1 METQT
6 TVIRRTEK
14 GWKRAMPTG
23 LFSDLLVI
31 DCASFIAG
39 PAAATVL
46 SDFGARVIKIEP
58 PGIGDAY
65 RNLFR
70 LRGTPEDV
78 DYFWALDS
86 RNKES
91 LALDLRRAEAQAVLK
106 TLVGKADVF
115 ITNIPFPARERLG
128 VRAQDLMPLNR
139 RLIYASLSPYGEQ
152 GPERD
157 RTGFDATA
165 WWARSG
171 LMDMVRASPET
182 EPALSMPGMG
192 DHPTAMAMYGAIV
205 TALYKRQLTGE
216 GSEVTTSLLA
226 NGLWANACQVQA
238 VLCGYELMTRPPRGA
253 RGAMNETYRTA
264 DGRHLVIASTN
275 PARDWPLLARAM
287 GRAEWLQD
295 PRFATPEARL
305 ANGPALVALFDELFA
320 GQPFEHWANALHA
333 GDVTFGLV
341 GQVYDHLAD
350 DQIEANGLF
359 REFTDGDGLRTV
371 DSPFEMSGEPK
382 APPRMAPGIGQ
393 HTRELLAELGCSPA
407 EIEALAAG

>member
-1 METQT
+1 
-6 TVIRRTEK
+6 
-14 GWKRAMPTG
+14 MPTG
-23 LFSDLLVI
+23 LFDDLLVI

-70 LRGTPEDV
+70 LRGTPDDL

-86 RNKES
+86 RNKQS
-91 LALDLRRAEAQAVLK
+91 LALDLRRPEAQAVLR
-106 TLVGKADVF
+106 TLVAKADVF
-115 ITNIPFPARERLG
+115 ITNFPFPARARLG
-128 VRAQDLMPLNR
+128 LRAQDLRPLNR
-139 RLIYASLSPYGEQ
+139 RLIYASLSPFGEQ

-171 LMDMVRASPET
+171 LMDMVRPDAEA

-216 GSEVTTSLLA
+216 GAEVSTSLLA
-226 NGLWANACQVQA
+226 NGLWANGCQVQA
-238 VLCGYELMTRPPRGA
+238 ALCGYELMARPKRGERGA
-253 RGAMNETYRTA
+253 LNEMYRAA
-264 DGRHLVIASTN
+264 DNRHFILASTN
-275 PARDWPLLARAM
+275 PARDWPLLAQAM
-287 GRAEWLQD
+287 GHAEWLDD
-295 PRFATPEARL
+295 PLFATPEARF
-305 ANGPALVALFDELFA
+305 ANGPELVRRFDVLFA
-320 GQPFEHWANALHA
+320 QHPFAHWTKVLTE
-333 GDVTFGLV
+333 GDVTFGIV
-341 GQVYDHLAD
+341 ANVYDHLAD

-359 REFTDGDGLRTV
+359 PEFADHWLRTV
-371 DSPFEMSGEPK
+371 DSPFQIGGEVKVQPQ
-382 APPRMAPGIGQ
+382 MAPGIGE
-393 HTRELLAELGCSPA
+393 HSRALLAEFGCSPA
-407 EIEALAAG
+407 EVEALAPG

>member
-1 METQT
+1 
-6 TVIRRTEK
+6 
-14 GWKRAMPTG
+14 MPKG
-23 LFSDLLVI
+23 LFDDLLVI

-58 PGIGDAY
+58 PVIGDAY

-70 LRGTPEDV
+70 LRGTPDDI

-91 LALDLRRAEAQAVLK
+91 LALDLRRPEAQAVVQ
-106 TLVGKADVF
+106 TLARKADVF

-128 VRAQDLMPLNR
+128 VRAQDLMPLNG

-157 RTGFDATA
+157 RTGFDATV

-171 LMDMVRASPET
+171 LMDMVRAT
-182 EPALSMPGMG
+182 ADAEPAISMPGMG

-205 TALYKRQLTGE
+205 TALYRRQLTGE

-226 NGLWANACQVQA
+226 NGLWANGCQVQA
-238 VLCGYELMTRPPRGA
+238 ALCGYELMTRPKRGERGA
-253 RGAMNETYRTA
+253 LNEMYRAA
-264 DGRHLVIASTN
+264 DDRHFIIASTN

-287 GRAEWLQD
+287 GHAEWLED
-295 PRFATPEARL
+295 PLFATPEARF
-305 ANGPALVALFDELFA
+305 ANGAILVARFDEMFA
-320 GQPFEHWANALHA
+320 EQPFAHWAQVLSA
-333 GDVTFGLV
+333 GDVTFGIV
-341 GQVYDHLAD
+341 GSVYDHLSD
-350 DQIEANGLF
+350 DQIDANGLLPQI
-359 REFTDGDGLRTV
+359 TDSWLRTV
-371 DSPFEMSGEPK
+371 DSPFQIAGETK
-382 APPRMAPGIGQ
+382 APPRMAPGIGE
-393 HTRELLAELGCSPA
+393 HTRALLQEFGCSAA
-407 EIEALAAG
+407 EIEALAAE

>member
-1 METQT
+1 MSS
-6 TVIRRTEK
+6 
-14 GWKRAMPTG
+14 G
-23 LFSDLLVI
+23 LFGDLLVV

-58 PGIGDAY
+58 PVIGDAY

-70 LRGTPEDV
+70 LRGTPDDV

-91 LALDLRRAEAQAVLK
+91 LALDLRRAEAQAVLQ
-106 TLVGKADVF
+106 TLVRKADVF

-128 VRAQDLMPLNR
+128 VRAQDLMPLNP

-157 RTGFDATA
+157 RTGFDATV

-171 LMDMVRASPET
+171 LMDMVRPTAEA
-182 EPALSMPGMG
+182 EPAVSMPGMG

-226 NGLWANACQVQA
+226 NGLWSNGCQVQA
-238 VLCGYELMTRPPRGA
+238 ALCGYELAARPKRGDRGA
-253 RGAMNETYRTA
+253 LNEMYRTA
-264 DGRHLVIASTN
+264 DDRHFLIASTN
-275 PARDWPLLARAM
+275 PARDWPLLARAV
-287 GRAEWLQD
+287 GHAEWLDD
-295 PRFATPEARL
+295 PLFATPEARF
-305 ANGPALVALFDELFA
+305 ANGPILVARFDEIFA
-320 GQPFEHWANALHA
+320 GAPFDHWAKILSE
-333 GDVTFGLV
+333 GDVTFGIV
-341 GQVYDHLAD
+341 GTVYDHLAD

-359 REFTDGDGLRTV
+359 PGFADHDWLRTV
-371 DSPFEMSGEPK
+371 DSPFLIHGETK
-382 APPRMAPGIGQ
+382 AAPRMAPGIGQ
-393 HTRELLAELGCSPA
+393 HTRELLAEFGCSPA
-407 EIEALAAG
+407 EVEALVAG

>member
-1 METQT
+1 
-6 TVIRRTEK
+6 
-14 GWKRAMPTG
+14 MPTG
-23 LFSDLLVI
+23 LFDDLLVI

-58 PGIGDAY
+58 PGIGDSY

-70 LRGTPEDV
+70 LRGTPDDI

-86 RNKES
+86 RNKQS
-91 LALDLRRAEAQAVLK
+91 LALDLRRPEAQAVLR
-106 TLVGKADVF
+106 TLVAKADVF
-115 ITNIPFPARERLG
+115 ITNFPFPARARLG
-128 VRAQDLMPLNR
+128 LRAQDLRPLNP
-139 RLIYASLSPYGEQ
+139 RLIYASLSPFGEQ

-171 LMDMVRASPET
+171 LMDMVRPDAEA

-216 GSEVTTSLLA
+216 GAEVSTSLLA
-226 NGLWANACQVQA
+226 NGLWANGCQVQA
-238 VLCGYELMTRPPRGA
+238 ALCGYELMARPKRGERGA
-253 RGAMNETYRTA
+253 LNEMYRAA
-264 DGRHLVIASTN
+264 DDRHFILTSTN

-287 GRAEWLQD
+287 GHAEWLQD
-295 PRFATPEARL
+295 PLFATPEARF
-305 ANGPALVALFDELFA
+305 ANGPELVRRFDVLFA
-320 GQPFEHWANALHA
+320 QHPFAHWTKVLTE
-333 GDVTFGLV
+333 GDVTFGIV
-341 GQVYDHLAD
+341 ATVYDHLAD

-359 REFTDGDGLRTV
+359 PEFADHWLRTV
-371 DSPFEMSGEPK
+371 DSPFQIGGEVKVQPQ
-382 APPRMAPGIGQ
+382 MAPGIGE
-393 HTRELLAELGCSPA
+393 HSRALLAEFGCSPA
-407 EIEALAAG
+407 EVEALAPG